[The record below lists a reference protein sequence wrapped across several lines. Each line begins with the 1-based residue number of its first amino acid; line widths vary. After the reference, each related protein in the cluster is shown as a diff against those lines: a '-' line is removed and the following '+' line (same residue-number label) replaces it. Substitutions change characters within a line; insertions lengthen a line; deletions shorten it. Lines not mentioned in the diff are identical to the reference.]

1 MSECFH
7 VSTFQNLPR
16 EIVGGYGISKEI
28 RLSRNSAV
36 LGWEKLKTID
46 GVDVVE
52 G

>member
-1 MSECFH
+1 MFH

-16 EIVGGYGISKEI
+16 EIVGGYGKSKEVRWSWNPAI
-28 RLSRNSAV
+28 

-46 GVDVVE
+46 RIDVVE